1 MNTEEKRKKLIRFL
15 DRKAFDPILRK
26 SENDFRSEHEREKFR
41 RVKESTEREKERFH
55 NEYHTP
61 VEVKQNYLRDLSS
74 QASKRVNRKLNDLH
88 LPQLPEFK
96 NEFLELCEQL
106 KV

>member
-1 MNTEEKRKKLIRFL
+1 MNAEEKRKKLIRFL

-26 SENDFRSEHEREKFR
+26 SEYDFQNDHERQKFR
-41 RVKESTEREKERFH
+41 RIRESTEREKQRFH
-55 NEYHTP
+55 NEYNTP
-61 VEVKQNYLRDLSS
+61 VEVKQNYLSDLNS
-74 QASKRVNRKLNDLH
+74 QAAKRVNRKLDDLQ

-96 NEFLELCEQL
+96 NEFLELCEKL